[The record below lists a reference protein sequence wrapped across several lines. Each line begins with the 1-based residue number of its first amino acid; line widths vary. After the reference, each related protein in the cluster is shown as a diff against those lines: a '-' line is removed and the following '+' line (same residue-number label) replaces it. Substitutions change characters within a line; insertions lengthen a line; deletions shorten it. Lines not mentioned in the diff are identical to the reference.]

1 MPTTTFFFAAKNEV
15 GRLARKKL
23 SSNMMIIESRASKY
37 VHICVYIYILMH
49 IYVCHVKIYA
59 YMYIY
64 IYMFVNVNDLLVPQL
79 INMGWKCGLSKKKDH
94 LIFAVKPIGCSLI
107 PCCPGIPVPPSER
120 STGGG
125 SNVSLPASPGKIHA
139 ASMAGP
145 GHAFLFYVA
154 MERKTPKTLPQ
165 KE

>member
-1 MPTTTFFFAAKNEV
+1 MCTC
-15 GRLARKKL
+15 
-23 SSNMMIIESRASKY
+23 I
-37 VHICVYIYILMH
+37 
-49 IYVCHVKIYA
+49 
-59 YMYIY
+59 YIY
-64 IYMFVNVNDLLVPQL
+64 IYIYVNDLCVPQL
-79 INMGWKCGLSKKKDH
+79 INMGWKCVLSEKKDH

-154 MERKTPKTLPQ
+154 MERKTPKRGLIPIPPN
-165 KE
+165 